1 MSWPLLATPS
11 DYSAQTQGLETS
23 NYPTVCSPPSSGSY
37 AAGNEIETSLYRT
50 SASNKVIDAELDT
63 LLSEL
68 AGLDSQPSTRHSSD
82 SFQTGASPSYTPQ
95 STLESQVYLAE
106 HPYSPLN
113 SDCSDDVYEDS
124 AYSSPVGSV
133 DYRSVACSPHMPAS
147 DWSVQN
153 SAPAPTICPV
163 TSTAWFSEQQ
173 AVSGSGW
180 LPHFSSY
187 EQGPPMTPTVSELLL
202 DRASYF
208 WSSNFSRLFSVC
220 VLSFC
225 KWRQVKWPGL
235 FPYKINIIQLISML
249 CTYMPETAECV
260 LARPWQIM
268 LLFLPIMLLS
278 SAPNSACY
286 ARRKNP
292 LCPHWRHK

>member
-1 MSWPLLATPS
+1 MALTENTSNAGVSQPKATSNNLLDFINGASSSIQDAMVSKKKRTVNVRKYIQKRVKRLNDHQGPKSTKNKSVLRKPGSAKQLQCLGSMSWPLLATPS

-50 SASNKVIDAELDT
+50 SASNNKVIDAELDT

-208 WSSNFSRLFSVC
+208 
-220 VLSFC
+220 
-225 KWRQVKWPGL
+225 
-235 FPYKINIIQLISML
+235 
-249 CTYMPETAECV
+249 
-260 LARPWQIM
+260 
-268 LLFLPIMLLS
+268 
-278 SAPNSACY
+278 
-286 ARRKNP
+286 
-292 LCPHWRHK
+292 

>member
-1 MSWPLLATPS
+1 MALTENTSNAGVSQPKATSNNLLDFINGASSSIQDAMVSKKKRTVRNVRKYIQKRLNDHQGPKSTKNKLVPRKPGSAKQLQCLGSVSWPLLTTPS
-11 DYSAQTQGLETS
+11 EYSVQTQGLATS

-37 AAGNEIETSLYRT
+37 AGNDIETSLYQT
-50 SASNKVIDAELDT
+50 SANNNKVIDAELDT

-68 AGLDSQPSTRHSSD
+68 AGLDSQPSTRHSSVP
-82 SFQTGASPSYTPQ
+82 FQTGASSSYSPQ

-133 DYRSVACSPHMPAS
+133 DYRSVACSPHMPAT
-147 DWSVQN
+147 DWSVQS
-153 SAPAPTICPV
+153 SAPALTTCPV

-180 LPHFSSY
+180 LPPFSSY

-208 WSSNFSRLFSVC
+208 
-220 VLSFC
+220 
-225 KWRQVKWPGL
+225 
-235 FPYKINIIQLISML
+235 
-249 CTYMPETAECV
+249 
-260 LARPWQIM
+260 
-268 LLFLPIMLLS
+268 
-278 SAPNSACY
+278 
-286 ARRKNP
+286 
-292 LCPHWRHK
+292 